1 MRVEAALRLIAGLFT
16 LISIGLGVLV
26 NPWWFA
32 FTAFVALNLIQSAF
46 SNWCPMMSILKAAG
60 VRS

>member
-16 LISIGLGVLV
+16 LISIVLGVLV

-46 SNWCPMMSILKAAG
+46 SNWCPMMSILKSAG